1 MDKGDPIGSLE
12 LSELEASQIQ
22 LSGEFRAR
30 KCKENQGKFL
40 GFLWSNRDFSMG
52 YDESK

>member
-1 MDKGDPIGSLE
+1 MDKGDPIGSPE

-40 GFLWSNRDFSMG
+40 GFPWIPFV
-52 YDESK
+52 ESGLFNGL